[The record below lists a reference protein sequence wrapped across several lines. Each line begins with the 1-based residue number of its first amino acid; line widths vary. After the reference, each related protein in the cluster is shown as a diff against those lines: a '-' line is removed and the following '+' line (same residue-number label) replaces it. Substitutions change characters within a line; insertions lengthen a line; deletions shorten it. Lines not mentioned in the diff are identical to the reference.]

1 MASAGGGSGELARWL
16 VRRAAPCDAE
26 AACAFGRAR
35 FIDTFGHLYS
45 EADLTT
51 YLAESYTVD
60 VFAAWLADPLMCMW
74 LAQDPAGALL
84 GYALAGPPTVPHA
97 DVAPGDGELRKLYL
111 CEAAKGSGIA
121 RALLGPAVAWVRAGG
136 CASAG
141 TPLPAGG
148 ARAWLN
154 VWSENS
160 RAIRFYEREG
170 FAVVGEFEY
179 CVGEARDRELIMRL
193 GEGAPA
199 PALAPAP
206 APPAPTPTPAG
217 TSGGSGNG
225 SRHVFAPALQLARAA
240 LALLLLVATV
250 AAAAAAPCTSDE
262 GCSLSGVCGAGG
274 VCACDAG
281 WRGDSCGELAVV
293 AGSAALGYHN
303 ASWGVGAS
311 WGANAVFAD
320 GVWHAF
326 VAEMTHNCTLNDYG
340 SNSRIIRV
348 TSTAGP
354 AGPYA
359 FAAVVVAPYAH
370 NPTVRELPDGSFAL
384 FMIGGTPAVERNCSG
399 SPVAAGP
406 AHARATDDPS
416 GISVSWAPRVTGPWS
431 PPRRVEF
438 SHFNGTQLNCS
449 FTNPSPHVL
458 ANGSVLLAFQG
469 GYCHSV
475 ISGVGEENI
484 GVALALRWDGVYALV
499 TGAPIVEPPP
509 WCVAGLGEDPFLW
522 QNAAGHYHMLIHGMC
537 FAPFNALHT
546 YSRDGVSWALASA
559 APYSYAVNYTDAAAA
574 LYWRVERPQL
584 AFGADGAPTVL
595 FNGVCGDGLACLES
609 PGKTWTL
616 ARPLT
621 AK

>member
-1 MASAGGGSGELARWL
+1 MASAAGGELARWL

-45 EADLTT
+45 EGDLAT

-60 VFAAWLADPLMCMW
+60 VFTAWLADPLMRMW
-74 LAQDPAGALL
+74 LAHDATGALL

-111 CEAAKGSGIA
+111 CEAAKGSGVA

-136 CASAG
+136 CAPAG

-199 PALAPAP
+199 PALAPP
-206 APPAPTPTPAG
+206 APTPAG
-217 TSGGSGNG
+217 TSGGSGSG
-225 SRHVFAPALQLARAA
+225 SRHVLSPALQLARAA

-250 AAAAAAPCTSDE
+250 AAAPCTSDE
-262 GCSLSGVCGAGG
+262 GCSLNGVCGAGG

-303 ASWGVGAS
+303 ASAGVGAS

-320 GVWHAF
+320 GAWHAF

-340 SNSRIIRV
+340 SNSRIIRA

-354 AGPYA
+354 R
-359 FAAVVVAPYAH
+359 AP
-370 NPTVRELPDGSFAL
+370 TR
-384 FMIGGTPAVERNCSG
+384 
-399 SPVAAGP
+399 
-406 AHARATDDPS
+406 
-416 GISVSWAPRVTGPWS
+416 S
-431 PPRRVEF
+431 PPSSWRPTRTTPPF
-438 SHFNGTQLNCS
+438 ASCLTGR
-449 FTNPSPHVL
+449 
-458 ANGSVLLAFQG
+458 
-469 GYCHSV
+469 
-475 ISGVGEENI
+475 
-484 GVALALRWDGVYALV
+484 LR
-499 TGAPIVEPPP
+499 
-509 WCVAGLGEDPFLW
+509 
-522 QNAAGHYHMLIHGMC
+522 
-537 FAPFNALHT
+537 
-546 YSRDGVSWALASA
+546 
-559 APYSYAVNYTDAAAA
+559 
-574 LYWRVERPQL
+574 
-584 AFGADGAPTVL
+584 
-595 FNGVCGDGLACLES
+595 CL
-609 PGKTWTL
+609 
-616 ARPLT
+616 
-621 AK
+621 